1 MLFKSKFQY
10 VLIISICLLVSA
22 IHPNIKLFI
31 CIIFILYSIKSIEYF
46 IMAFSFISFIG
57 ILNPVVYG
65 YSDSYFILLKNA
77 FTLSSFFYI
86 LFLYRKSTKSRNIL
100 FKYLSYFILYL
111 FLVNIFNPTY
121 LNKSISILKLISFY
135 STTSVIVL
143 AFSIAN
149 DTKKI
154 TSWMMSLGLVGLSH
168 SIFILIFFKNS
179 GTMFGAVGGDKEL
192 FRGAFLH
199 ANSIGITLVPFLILY
214 LYNLLMHKGI
224 RYEKYYYSS
233 IAAATVMLI
242 YLSKA
247 RGSIVGF
254 LIAIL
259 ISIIIALFS
268 KNMKKEI
275 KFIIKDN
282 FYTSLFLIITILIF
296 ISTLKEFSSE
306 LILKGT
312 DLDSSDLSGV
322 FMASRGAFMLISFQ
336 NFLSNPFFG
345 IGFGVPSVIEYARI
359 VYDPIFNL
367 PISAPVEKAFF
378 FSALLEEFGIIGTL
392 IFLNFYFK
400 MSKFFYKKINSLFF
414 LILYFSIFTLSIFEY
429 YFFSMGTLGSFN
441 WLWIGFMSHIAS
453 KDNYFKLKNGY

>member
-1 MLFKSKFQY
+1 
-10 VLIISICLLVSA
+10 
-22 IHPNIKLFI
+22 
-31 CIIFILYSIKSIEYF
+31 
-46 IMAFSFISFIG
+46 
-57 ILNPVVYG
+57 
-65 YSDSYFILLKNA
+65 
-77 FTLSSFFYI
+77 
-86 LFLYRKSTKSRNIL
+86 
-100 FKYLSYFILYL
+100 
-111 FLVNIFNPTY
+111 
-121 LNKSISILKLISFY
+121 
-135 STTSVIVL
+135 
-143 AFSIAN
+143 
-149 DTKKI
+149 
-154 TSWMMSLGLVGLSH
+154 
-168 SIFILIFFKNS
+168 
-179 GTMFGAVGGDKEL
+179 
-192 FRGAFLH
+192 
-199 ANSIGITLVPFLILY
+199 
-214 LYNLLMHKGI
+214 
-224 RYEKYYYSS
+224 
-233 IAAATVMLI
+233 MLI

-378 FSALLEEFGIIGTL
+378 FSALLEEFGIIGLSL
-392 IFLNFYFK
+392 I
-400 MSKFFYKKINSLFF
+400 
-414 LILYFSIFTLSIFEY
+414 
-429 YFFSMGTLGSFN
+429 
-441 WLWIGFMSHIAS
+441 HI
-453 KDNYFKLKNGY
+453 